1 MTSLTPTME
10 EFIAGVSPFNQL
22 PPEVLAK
29 LSNQWQPVRYRLGE
43 TILMRDKIPGHIA
56 IIYSGQARL
65 LGYDSRSQKEVTIT
79 KLEAGALLGW
89 ASLIREVYTE
99 TAIASS
105 EVDCL
110 VLPTEV
116 FYALLQKDPNLAN
129 AFNQK
134 CSLIEVFEL
143 LSAELERRADGAT
156 NLKQLTQQAYKKA
169 VVCQIPP
176 TNPTELDADWL
187 WFISG
192 GKSLPNLPI
201 GTLIE
206 NQKTI
211 SQLERISEGAVR
223 VVGIPKSIFAS
234 EIVKV
239 ATSLQPTIPYARD
252 YITPP
257 ESLPSAEPR
266 KTKHKPTKYP
276 LVKGKGDEKAT
287 MACFQML
294 SEYFR
299 IPFHRE
305 VIRTVVT
312 NQQKTGSLSLPFCAA
327 VADLMG
333 LQTQIVGV
341 AASNLP
347 KLPTPVMVRWSDNFA
362 ILYEI
367 SSQKIVLAAP
377 ESGLKTLKLATF
389 ADLWGESGQVLLLK
403 EGATTPKDK
412 FGLSWFIPA
421 LSRYRRVLLEV
432 LITSF
437 FVQLFG
443 LVNPLMTQVIIDQ
456 VIGGNSLDTLHVLG
470 ILLIFVAIF
479 EGFLGSVRT
488 YLFTDTTNRIDLTLA
503 SQVIDHLL
511 RLPMSYF
518 GQRPVGE
525 LTTRVTELEK
535 IRSFLTGTALTVVLD
550 AIFSVIYVVVMVVYS
565 PILTGVALLVIPLF
579 ILLTL
584 IFSPILRKML
594 RTKAVRYAATNSY
607 LVEVLSGIETVKS
620 QNIELRSRMTWQENY
635 GRYIS
640 AGFKAVKLSTIAGS
654 LSDFLNKFSSLL
666 VLWVGAYLVLQNKLT
681 LGELIAFRI
690 ISGYV
695 TGPLLRLSQLWQNF
709 QETAL
714 SIERLGDILNHPQ
727 ESPPEARNNLPLPE
741 IRGQVQYENISFRF
755 ANSGP
760 LQLSQI
766 NLDIPASSFVGI
778 VGQSGSG
785 KSTLT
790 KLLPRFYAPLGGRI
804 LIDGYDISKIELYSL
819 RRQLGIVPQNPL
831 LFDGTIHENIALNN
845 PEATTEAIF
854 AAAKIACA
862 HDFIMD
868 LPHGYNTQV
877 GERGSALS
885 GGQRQRIAIARAVLQ
900 NPRLL
905 ILDEATSAL
914 DYDTEQQLC
923 LNLAERFKDRTV
935 FFITHRLSTI
945 KEADLILFMAQGII
959 EEMGTHEELMA
970 LKGRYY
976 CLYH

>member
-1 MTSLTPTME
+1 MTSPMK
-10 EFIAGVSPFNQL
+10 EFIAGIYPFSNL
-22 PPEVLAK
+22 SKDALAK
-29 LSNQWQPVRYRLGE
+29 LSVKWQPVRYRLGE
-43 TILMRDKIPGHIA
+43 TILMREKIPAHIA
-56 IIYSGQARL
+56 VIYNGQARL
-65 LGYDSRSQKEVTIT
+65 LGYDPRSQKEVTIT
-79 KLEAGALLGW
+79 KLEPGAILGW

-110 VLPTEV
+110 VLPTNE
-116 FYALLQKDPNLAN
+116 FYALLQEYPDLAHEFQQQC
-129 AFNQK
+129 A
-134 CSLIEVFEL
+134 LIEVFEL
-143 LSAELERRADGAT
+143 LGAELERRADGTT
-156 NLKQLTQQAYKKA
+156 NLRELAQQAYA
-169 VVCQIPP
+169 EALVCQDPP
-176 TNPTELDADWL
+176 NNLEELDSNFL
-187 WFISG
+187 WFVSG
-192 GKSLPNLPI
+192 GKSLPDLPV
-201 GTLIE
+201 GTQIDTEEGLSWLK
-206 NQKTI
+206 QI
-211 SQLERISEGAVR
+211 SSGSVR
-223 VVGIPKSIFAS
+223 LVGIPKSIFVS
-234 EIVKV
+234 ETVKV
-239 ATSLQPTIPYARD
+239 TSNPESEIPYARD
-252 YITPP
+252 YLTPP
-257 ESLPSAEPR
+257 ESLPSIEPR
-266 KTKHKPTKYP
+266 KNKKIKYP
-276 LVKGKGDEKAT
+276 LVRGKGTEKAT

-294 SEYFR
+294 GEYFR
-299 IPFHRE
+299 VPFHRE
-305 VIRTVVT
+305 VIRTVVV
-312 NQQKTGSLSLPFCAA
+312 NQQKTSNLSLPFCAA

-333 LQTQIVGV
+333 LQTQIVGTT
-341 AASNLP
+341 ANNFP
-347 KLPTPVMVRWSDNFA
+347 KLPTPAMVRWEDNFA

-367 SSQKIVLAAP
+367 SHKKIVLAAP
-377 ESGLKTLKLATF
+377 ESGIKTLKLDTF
-389 ADLWGESGQVLLLK
+389 SDLWGESGQVLLLK
-403 EGATTPKDK
+403 EGATTPQNK
-412 FGLSWFIPA
+412 FNLSWFIPA
-421 LSRYRRVLLEV
+421 LARYRRVLIEV
-432 LITSF
+432 LIASF

-470 ILLIFVAIF
+470 ILLIVVAIF
-479 EGFLGSVRT
+479 EGFLSSVRT

-518 GQRPVGE
+518 GKRPVGE

-550 AIFSVIYVVVMVVYS
+550 AIFSVIYVVVMVIYS
-565 PILTGVALLVIPLF
+565 PQLTLVALLVIPLF

-584 IFSPILRKML
+584 IFSPILRRML
-594 RTKAVRYAATNSY
+594 RTKAERYAATNSY

-620 QNIELRSRMTWQENY
+620 QNIELRSRMTWQEQY

-640 AGFKAVKLSTIAGS
+640 AGFKAVKLSTVAGS

-666 VLWVGAYLVLQNKLT
+666 VLWVGAYLVLKNQLT

-741 IRGQVQYENISFRF
+741 ITGKVQYENISFRF

-766 NLDIPASSFVGI
+766 NLDIPVGSFVGI

-790 KLLPRFYAPLGGRI
+790 KLLPRFYEPLGGRI

-854 AAAKIACA
+854 EAARIASA

-868 LPHGYNTQV
+868 LPNGYNTQV

-914 DYDTEQQLC
+914 DYETEQQLC
-923 LNLAERFKDRTV
+923 LNLADKFKGRTV

-945 KEADLILFMAQGII
+945 KEADLILFMAKGII
-959 EEMGTHEELMA
+959 EEMGNHEELMA

-976 CLYH
+976 CLYN

>member
-1 MTSLTPTME
+1 
-10 EFIAGVSPFNQL
+10 
-22 PPEVLAK
+22 
-29 LSNQWQPVRYRLGE
+29 VR
-43 TILMRDKIPGHIA
+43 
-56 IIYSGQARL
+56 
-65 LGYDSRSQKEVTIT
+65 
-79 KLEAGALLGW
+79 
-89 ASLIREVYTE
+89 
-99 TAIASS
+99 
-105 EVDCL
+105 
-110 VLPTEV
+110 
-116 FYALLQKDPNLAN
+116 
-129 AFNQK
+129 
-134 CSLIEVFEL
+134 
-143 LSAELERRADGAT
+143 
-156 NLKQLTQQAYKKA
+156 
-169 VVCQIPP
+169 
-176 TNPTELDADWL
+176 
-187 WFISG
+187 
-192 GKSLPNLPI
+192 
-201 GTLIE
+201 
-206 NQKTI
+206 
-211 SQLERISEGAVR
+211 
-223 VVGIPKSIFAS
+223 
-234 EIVKV
+234 
-239 ATSLQPTIPYARD
+239 
-252 YITPP
+252 
-257 ESLPSAEPR
+257 
-266 KTKHKPTKYP
+266 
-276 LVKGKGDEKAT
+276 GKGTEKAT

-294 SEYFR
+294 GEYFHV
-299 IPFHRE
+299 PFHRE
-305 VIRTVVT
+305 VIRTVLV
-312 NQQKTGSLSLPFCAA
+312 NQQKTAGNFSLPFCAA

-341 AASNLP
+341 AANNLP
-347 KLPTPVMVRWSDNFA
+347 KLPTPAMVRWEENFA

-367 SSQKIVLAAP
+367 GHKKIVLAAP
-377 ESGLKTLKLATF
+377 ESGIKELKLTTF
-389 ADLWGESGQVLLLK
+389 VDIWGESGQVLLLK
-403 EGATTPKDK
+403 EGATTPKNK
-412 FGLSWFIPA
+412 FSISWFIPA

-432 LITSF
+432 LIASF

-470 ILLIFVAIF
+470 ILLIVVAIF
-479 EGFLGSVRT
+479 EGFLGSIRT
-488 YLFTDTTNRIDLTLA
+488 YLFADTTNRIDLTLA

-518 GQRPVGE
+518 GKRSVGE

-550 AIFSVIYVVVMVVYS
+550 AIFSVIYVVVMVIYS
-565 PILTGVALLVIPLF
+565 PQLKLVALLVIPLF

-584 IFSPILRKML
+584 VFSPILRRML
-594 RTKAVRYAATNSY
+594 RTKAERYAATNSY
-607 LVEVLSGIETVKS
+607 LVEILNGIETVKS
-620 QNIELRSRMTWQENY
+620 QNIELRSRMTWQEQY

-640 AGFKAVKLSTIAGS
+640 EGFKAVKLSTIAGS

-666 VLWVGAYLVLQNKLT
+666 VLWVGAYLVLQNELT

-695 TGPLLRLSQLWQNF
+695 TSPLLRLSQLWQNF

-714 SIERLGDILNHPQ
+714 SIERLSDILNHPQ
-727 ESPPEARNNLPLPE
+727 ESPPEARNNLSLPE
-741 IRGQVQYENISFRF
+741 IKGRIQYENVSFRF
-755 ANSGP
+755 ASSGS

-766 NLDIPASSFVGI
+766 NLDIPAGSFVGI

-790 KLLPRFYAPLGGRI
+790 KLLPRFYEPLGGRI

-845 PEATTEAIF
+845 PEASTEAIF
-854 AAAKIACA
+854 EAARIAAA

-868 LPHGYNTQV
+868 LPNGYNTQV

-885 GGQRQRIAIARAVLQ
+885 GGQRQRIAIARAILQ

-914 DYDTEQQLC
+914 DYETEQQLC
-923 LNLAERFKDRTV
+923 LNLADKFKGRTV

-945 KEADLILFMAQGII
+945 KEADPILFMAKGII

-976 CLYH
+976 CLYN

>member
-1 MTSLTPTME
+1 MTSLTHSME
-10 EFIAGVSPFNQL
+10 KFIAKVFPFNQL
-22 PPEVLAK
+22 PPEALAK
-29 LSNQWQPVRYRLGE
+29 LSTQWQPVRYRLGE
-43 TILMRDKIPGHIA
+43 TILIRDKIPAHITV
-56 IIYSGQARL
+56 IYSGQARL
-65 LGYDSRSQKEVTIT
+65 LGYDPRDEKEVTIS
-79 KLEAGALLGW
+79 KLKSGAILGW
-89 ASLIREVYTE
+89 SSLIREVYTE

-110 VLPTEV
+110 VLPSQELQ
-116 FYALLQKDPNLAN
+116 ALIQEYPAIAQEFTQKPALV
-129 AFNQK
+129 
-134 CSLIEVFEL
+134 EVFEL
-143 LSAELERRADGAT
+143 LGAELERRADGAT
-156 NLKQLTQQAYKKA
+156 NLKELAQQAYPQA
-169 VVCQIPP
+169 TVAQIPP
-176 TNPTELDADWL
+176 TNSAELDADWL
-187 WFISG
+187 WLLSG
-192 GKSLPNLPI
+192 GKAIADLPVGTVIDPQANLS
-201 GTLIE
+201 
-206 NQKTI
+206 I
-211 SQLERISEGAVR
+211 SSGSMRL
-223 VVGIPKSIFAS
+223 VGIPKSIFVS
-234 EIVKV
+234 EIVQV
-239 ATSLQPTIPYARD
+239 SSNPTATIPYARD
-252 YITPP
+252 HITPP

-266 KTKHKPTKYP
+266 KKQKKPKYP
-276 LVKGKGDEKAT
+276 FVRGKGDEKAT

-294 SEYFR
+294 GEYFH

-305 VIRTVVT
+305 VIRTVVV
-312 NQQKTGSLSLPFCAA
+312 NQYKTGNLSLPFCAA

-341 AASNLP
+341 TTTNLP
-347 KLPTPVMVRWSDNFA
+347 KLPTPVMVRWEDNFA
-362 ILYEI
+362 ILYDI
-367 SSQKIVLAAP
+367 SSQKVILAAP
-377 ESGLKTLKLATF
+377 ESGIKTLKRDTF
-389 ADLWGESGQVLLLK
+389 EDIWGESGQVLLLK
-403 EGATTPKDK
+403 EGIHTPKNK
-412 FGLSWFIPA
+412 FGLAWFIPA
-421 LSRYRRVLLEV
+421 LARYRRVLIEV
-432 LITSF
+432 LIASF

-479 EGFLGSVRT
+479 EGFLSSVRT

-511 RLPMSYF
+511 RLPMDYF
-518 GQRPVGE
+518 GKRPVGE

-550 AIFSVIYVVVMVVYS
+550 AIFSVIYVVVMVIYS
-565 PILTGVALLVIPLF
+565 PQLTIVALLVIPLF

-584 IFSPILRKML
+584 VFSPILRKML
-594 RTKAVRYAATNSY
+594 RTKAERYAATNSY

-620 QNIELRSRMTWQENY
+620 QNIELRTRMTWQEQY

-640 AGFKAVKLSTIAGS
+640 SGFKAVKLSTIAGS
-654 LSDFLNKFSSLL
+654 LSDFLNKLSSLL
-666 VLWVGAYLVLQNKLT
+666 VLWVGAYLVLNNQLT

-727 ESPPEARNNLPLPE
+727 ESPLEARTNLPLPE
-741 IRGQVQYENISFRF
+741 IKGQVQYENIAFRF
-755 ANSGP
+755 GTSGP
-760 LQLSQI
+760 LQLNQI
-766 NLDIPASSFVGI
+766 NLDIPAGSFVGI

-790 KLLPRFYAPLGGRI
+790 KLLPRFYEPNGGRI
-804 LIDGYDISKIELYSL
+804 LVDGYDISKIELYSL

-845 PEATTEAIF
+845 PEANTEAIF
-854 AAAKIACA
+854 EAAKIASA

-868 LPHGYNTQV
+868 LPNGYNTQV
-877 GERGSALS
+877 GERGSSLS

-914 DYDTEQQLC
+914 DYETEQQLC
-923 LNLAERFKDRTV
+923 LNLADKFKDRTV

-945 KEADLILFMAQGII
+945 KEADLILFMTKGII
-959 EEMGTHEELMA
+959 EEMGTHKELMA
-970 LKGRYY
+970 LKGRYF